1 MPRIRTTSKTTE
13 SFESANGEIVY
24 KYEVTGFNRGDM
36 DNAKPITDTIVLH
49 FNGAPD
55 RKEANQKAIAEFE
68 KKHSDCYGDTT
79 RLLDIQ
85 NIKKGGR
92 TAEAAPDEY
101 ARDNF
106 LEGALDYTELKD
118 DKGNVTLLKFYK
130 NKYSDDFQLESYDG
144 ETQKTLA
151 AGGLRHV
158 VDRYGEL
165 LDMEPADA
173 ILEIANES

>member
-1 MPRIRTTSKTTE
+1 MDGDWKGLVYKYFDEGKSPEECAKAINDTGANE
-13 SFESANGEIVY
+13 SFESAQAGGEIVY
-24 KYEVTGFNRGDM
+24 KYEVTGFNRG
-36 DNAKPITDTIVLH
+36 
-49 FNGAPD
+49 
-55 RKEANQKAIAEFE
+55 
-68 KKHSDCYGDTT
+68 
-79 RLLDIQ
+79 
-85 NIKKGGR
+85 
-92 TAEAAPDEY
+92 
-101 ARDNF
+101 
-106 LEGALDYTELKD
+106 ALDYAELKD